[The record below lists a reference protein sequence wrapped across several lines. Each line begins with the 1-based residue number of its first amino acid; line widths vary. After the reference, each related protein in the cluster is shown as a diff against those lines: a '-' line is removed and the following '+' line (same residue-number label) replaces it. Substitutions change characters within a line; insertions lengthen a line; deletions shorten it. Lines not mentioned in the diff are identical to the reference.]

1 MSQNG
6 SWSQL
11 PWVEVWTKSGFS
23 QKGRRL
29 KRDPPTIYVMWR
41 HRLAL
46 DNLIDNFCQE
56 NRTRPFWQ
64 HVTRTWTLS
73 RGFIIGL
80 EDMTPNSFDFNQV
93 ILKLICFK
101 TVRNSW
107 RLNAE
112 YSRNNNLRMGS
123 KFVDIRCTF
132 TDIRW
137 KTCLRP
143 DSLHKR
149 CYIGLGCGVVCLQ
162 NGRVW
167 NCGCWHKDGRIS
179 WEERRHR
186 PVVPKTLG
194 IVRTVLVHITLAH
207 LLASCTEVEQGGLG
221 VKHVCVVRL
230 LISVLFVKANA

>member
-11 PWVEVWTKSGFS
+11 PWVEVWTKSGF
-23 QKGRRL
+23 RL
-29 KRDPPTIYVMWR
+29 KREPPTIYVRGR
-41 HRLAL
+41 HKLAL
-46 DNLIDNFCQE
+46 DNLIDNFFQE

-80 EDMTPNSFDFNQV
+80 EDMTPNSFNFNQV

-101 TVRNSW
+101 TVRNSR
-107 RLNAE
+107 RLNAQ
-112 YSRNNNLRMGS
+112 YSQNNNLRMGS
-123 KFVDIRCTF
+123 KFVDIR
-132 TDIRW
+132 W
-137 KTCLRP
+137 KTCLRR

-167 NCGCWHKDGRIS
+167 NW
-179 WEERRHR
+179 
-186 PVVPKTLG
+186 VVG
-194 IVRTVLVHITLAH
+194 IKMAEFPEKNGATGLLFRKLLVL
-207 LLASCTEVEQGGLG
+207 
-221 VKHVCVVRL
+221 
-230 LISVLFVKANA
+230 